1 MDDKTLVSVCMPVY
15 NAEKFLSQALESVF
29 SQSYENIE
37 VICVDDGSSDGSLE
51 ILRQYS
57 DRIQVIEST
66 NHGAPHARNLAFEE
80 SSGDVIQFFDA
91 DNMLDPQKIERQLA
105 AMEETGADL
114 VFCNKRVIRGD
125 KPPVDLSSLQPVS
138 GLDPFLYCLR
148 YNLPGGRAAIDTD
161 VPLHRRH
168 LLEKIG
174 GFRLG
179 VARGQDKDLA
189 LRLAAVNAK
198 FEYLDEVLVTYR
210 DHDGPR
216 ISHQAKSTRFHVD
229 YFIDMIEVLS
239 QEELYDLTPLR
250 RQELAIVLSRF
261 SKAAYRSGDRA
272 AGREGF
278 SSASMLCDYSDPQEG
293 SLYSILQRT
302 LGYDSVERLRQLTH
316 R

>member
-1 MDDKTLVSVCMPVY
+1 MDDKTRVSVCMPVY

-29 SQSYENIE
+29 SQSYQNIE
-37 VICVDDGSSDGSLE
+37 IICVDDGSSDGSLK

-57 DRIQVIEST
+57 DRIHVIEST
-66 NHGAPHARNLAFEE
+66 NQGAPHARNLAFEK

-91 DNMLDPQKIERQLA
+91 DNMLDPEKIERQLKV
-105 AMEETGADL
+105 MEETGADL
-114 VFCNKRVIRGD
+114 VFCNKRVIKGD
-125 KPPVDLSSLQPVS
+125 KPAVDLSALEPLN

-161 VPLHRRH
+161 VPLHRRP
-168 LLEKIG
+168 LLDKIG

-198 FEYLDEVLVTYR
+198 FECLDEVLVTYR

-216 ISHQAKSTRFHVD
+216 ISHQAKSSRFHVD
-229 YFIDMIEVLS
+229 YFIAMIEVLS
-239 QEELYDLTPLR
+239 QEQLYSFTPHR
-250 RQELAIVLSRF
+250 RQELSIVLSRF
-261 SKAAYRSGDRA
+261 SKAAYRSGDRD
-272 AGREGF
+272 AGRTGF
-278 SSASMLCDYSDPQEG
+278 SAASALCDYSDPQEG
-293 SLYSILQRT
+293 TLYSMLQRA
-302 LGYDSVERLRQLTH
+302 LGHESVERLRQLTH